1 MKNRPG
7 VWYLVLSTAALALI
21 SSVAGAQQVAA
32 DQVSAR
38 SQLAELTLPDL
49 SILEEVVADQ
59 IRNNHSALV
68 SLLQR
73 ADVSDQQLADGFG
86 LLGQTLHAYE
96 LYASAETCYRNAT
109 LLDPSKHDW
118 IYLLADVT
126 RALGRLEEA
135 VELFQHSL
143 ELKPK
148 DPVCLAQLGDIHLQ
162 LNQLALSQDL
172 FASALELDASLAGA
186 KAGLGKVALAQRDF
200 ESAVEHLEAAVE
212 AVPEANRLHYSLA
225 MAYRGLG
232 DSERGREHLKLSGSV
247 GLRIADP
254 LVDGLR
260 DHVRGEVASILRGR
274 LAFAAGSYDDAA
286 IAFADAV
293 RASPESARALVNL
306 GSAIGMIGDR
316 QGAIER
322 FQQALEIEPDN
333 VTAHYNLGELLA
345 LEWRNVEAIHHLSQT
360 TKLDPEDVRAH
371 LLLASVLRRVGRDS
385 DAMLSFAT
393 AGKLDPSAEHAFIG
407 QASIL
412 TDNGQYRQALQVL
425 EQAHQRMPTRGQLA
439 RALAHMLAA
448 CPDQELRNGERALDL
463 AWRVVNASSTLGPV
477 NTLILALAETGQC
490 QEAVVWQVKVIS
502 FVQES
507 GTASDQLPK
516 MYADLERYRN
526 GPPCRPPFTPQP
538 VTEQ

>member
-1 MKNRPG
+1 MKYRFD
-7 VWYLVLSTAALALI
+7 VWPLFLLTAAVTLLTAT
-21 SSVAGAQQVAA
+21 AGAQQAA
-32 DQVSAR
+32 AGESIR
-38 SQLAELTLPDL
+38 SQLAEVTLPDL
-49 SILEEVVADQ
+49 SALEDVVGDQ

-96 LYASAETCYRNAT
+96 LYASAETCYRNAM
-109 LLDPSKHDW
+109 LLDPAKLDW
-118 IYLLADVT
+118 VYLLGDVT

-135 VELFQHSL
+135 IELYKRSL

-148 DPVCLAQLGDIHLQ
+148 DPVALAQLGDIHLQ
-162 LNQLALSQDL
+162 LNQLELSRDMYAAAL
-172 FASALELDASLAGA
+172 ALDPSLTGA
-186 KAGLGKVALAQRDF
+186 RAGLGKVALAQRDF
-200 ESAVEHLEAAVE
+200 ESAVEHLSAAVE

-232 DSERGREHLKLSGSV
+232 DMERGREHLKQSGSV

-254 LVDGLR
+254 MIDGLR
-260 DHVRGEVASILRGR
+260 DHVQGEVASILRGR
-274 LAFAAGSYDDAA
+274 LAFAAGSYDTAA

-293 RASPESARALVNL
+293 RAAPESARALVNL

-322 FQQALEIEPDN
+322 FRQALEIEPDN

-345 LEWRNVEAIHHLSQT
+345 LEWRNVEAINHLSQAT
-360 TKLDPEDVRAH
+360 RLDPGDIRAH

-385 DAMLSFAT
+385 DAMLSYSL
-393 AGKLDPSAEHAFIG
+393 AGKLDPSAEQAFIG

-425 EQAHQRMPTRGQLA
+425 EQVHQRMPTRGQLA

-448 CPDQELRNGERALDL
+448 CPDQELRDGERALDL
-463 AWRVVNASSTLGPV
+463 AWRVVKASSTLGPV
-477 NTLILALAETGQC
+477 NTLILALAENGQC
-490 QEAVVWQVKVIS
+490 QEAVVWQVKVIG

-507 GTASDQLPK
+507 GTATNQLPQ
-516 MYADLERYRN
+516 MLADLERYRN
-526 GPPCRPPFTPQP
+526 GPPCRPPFATPAAI
-538 VTEQ
+538 EQ